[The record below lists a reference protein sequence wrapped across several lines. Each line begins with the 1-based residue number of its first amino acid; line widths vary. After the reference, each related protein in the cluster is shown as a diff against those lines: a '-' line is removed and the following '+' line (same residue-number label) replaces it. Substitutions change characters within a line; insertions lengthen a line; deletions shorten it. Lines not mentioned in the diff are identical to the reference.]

1 MTKWPCAFSLQ
12 QSVKEKGQRK
22 YLMPVVFPEVK
33 DFGVVPLLQEVK
45 Y

>member
-1 MTKWPCAFSLQ
+1 MAEWPCAFSLQ